1 MVHLVLGALI
11 IAAAIGAILRRVDV
25 RLALFVAALALGLLA
40 GQPAAIIRTF
50 FNTFA
55 NERFVVPICMAMGF
69 AYVLRQ
75 TECDQHLVHL
85 LVRPLMRVRWALLP
99 GTVLV
104 GFVVNIPIISQTS
117 TAATLGAVVIP
128 ILLAARVSPVT
139 VGAALLLGCSI
150 GGELLNPGAPEL
162 RTIVEETLRVW
173 RDQDLPVRALSSQAV
188 VEQILPFNLLGL
200 CTGTLA
206 FWWLAAREER
216 RRQHEEAALTA
227 KLQDVQRETADF
239 RVNPFKA
246 AIPLLPLLLLFLTG
260 PPLNLLA
267 IPTDW
272 LVPVPPRVPTSAALL
287 PALAAPAGFP
297 GSVPWLV
304 LAAADVSTPVPGAVL
319 GLFSSRLI
327 GAAMLAGVVVAA
339 LSSWRTALQVPRAF
353 FEGAGYGFAN
363 IISLIVTANCFGEGI
378 SLIGL
383 ADLIG
388 QLTQLFP
395 WLLLPFSGAVPL
407 GFGVVCGSGMA
418 STQSLFRFF
427 VEPALAYG
435 VDPTRVGAVVAL
447 AAAAGRTMS
456 PVAAVTLMC
465 ATLTNTSPFE
475 LVRRVAVPLLLGVA
489 VIVLAAFVASLW

>member
-1 MVHLVLGALI
+1 VVSLVLGVLI
-11 IAAAIGAILRRVDV
+11 IAAAIVAILRRVDV
-25 RLALFVAALALGLLA
+25 RLALFVAALALGVVA
-40 GQPAAIIRTF
+40 GNPAAIIRTF

-85 LVRPLMRVRWALLP
+85 LVRPLLRVRWALIP

-162 RTIVEETLRVW
+162 RTIVEETQKAW
-173 RDQDLPVRALSSQAV
+173 RSHEQPLLALTSQGV

-200 CTGTLA
+200 CVGTLA
-206 FWWLAAREER
+206 FWWLSTREEAS
-216 RRQHEEAALTA
+216 QQQPGASLTA
-227 KLQDVQRETADF
+227 RLQEVQQDVADF

-246 AIPLLPLLLLFLTG
+246 TIPLLPLILLFLTG

-267 IPTDW
+267 IPTGW
-272 LVPVPPRVPTSAALL
+272 LVPVPQRVPAPVALI
-287 PALAAPAGFP
+287 PALAPPAGFP
-297 GSVPWLV
+297 GAVPWPV
-304 LAAADVSTPVPGAVL
+304 LTTADVAAPVPGAVL

-327 GAAMLAGVVVAA
+327 GAAMLVGVVVAA
-339 LSSWRTALQVPRAF
+339 VSSWRSALQVPRAF

-388 QLTQLFP
+388 HVTQLLP
-395 WLLLPFSGAVPL
+395 WLLLPSSGAVPL

-427 VEPALAYG
+427 VEPSLAYG
-435 VDPTRVGAVVAL
+435 VDPTLVGAVVAL
-447 AAAAGRTMS
+447 ASAAGRTMS

-465 ATLTNTSPFE
+465 ATMTSTSPFE
-475 LVRRVAVPLLLGVA
+475 LVRRVALPLLLSVV
-489 VIVLAAFVASLW
+489 VIVLAAFMVSLW